1 MKASIVE
8 RNPQS
13 WLGYHLQ
20 GPWQETVP
28 RGFNQL
34 KSWVEQHG
42 MTGEWL
48 AIYYGNPEV
57 LPPEELRVE
66 TVITAPADAVPS
78 YGDDIEQGLLP
89 GGPYFHARMEVMN
102 NDFFTAGTACLITS
116 RRRPTGRWITALA
129 SNTTFPTAPTVAT
142 GWWTCTFQ
150 CVQPTNIISALPQCF
165 IRENKM

>member
-42 MTGEWL
+42 VEGEWL
-48 AIYYGNPEV
+48 AIYYGNPEI
-57 LPPEELRVE
+57 LLPEELRVE
-66 TVITAPADAVPS
+66 TVITAPTDAVPS

-89 GGPYFHARMEVMN
+89 GGQYFHARMEVMN
-102 NDFFTAGTACLITS
+102 NDFFTAWHSLFDHLKTKTDWQVDN
-116 RRRPTGRWITALA
+116 RP
-129 SNTTFPTAPTVAT
+129 
-142 GWWTCTFQ
+142 
-150 CVQPTNIISALPQCF
+150 CF
-165 IRENKM
+165 EHYLSDGSDSGDWLVDMYIPVRAAD